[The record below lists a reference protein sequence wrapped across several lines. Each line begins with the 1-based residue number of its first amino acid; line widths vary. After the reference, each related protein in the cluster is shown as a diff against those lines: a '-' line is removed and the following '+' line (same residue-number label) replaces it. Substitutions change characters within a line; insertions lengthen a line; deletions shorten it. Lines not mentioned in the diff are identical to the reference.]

1 MNEDEQKVQSEAH
14 QPRWL
19 DDFLEK
25 KFFEPCSSH
34 LNSRNKLNIYCIN
47 CKVSAC
53 KCCLSSGHH
62 QNHQI
67 LQVFRN
73 VYKDVVCLAALETYI
88 DCSKIQPFKCNKKL
102 VLNRLPLCGST
113 FDDVASCNIS
123 RKSKEA
129 QSYQYCSIACM
140 VKAVSRKSDDSV
152 PSISSIQAPSHESRV
167 EFSEPSKRKR
177 KRKGTPHRAP
187 LF

>member
-1 MNEDEQKVQSEAH
+1 MNGIPHRCFLHTLAVLNKIHSFALIMARMSKRFKV
-14 QPRWL
+14 
-19 DDFLEK
+19 
-25 KFFEPCSSH
+25 KFTSQ
-34 LNSRNKLNIYCIN
+34 
-47 CKVSAC
+47 
-53 KCCLSSGHH
+53 GHH

-88 DCSKIQPFKCNKKL
+88 DCSKIQPFKCNKRL
-102 VLNRLPLCGST
+102 VLNCLPLCGST
-113 FDDVASCNIS
+113 SDDAASCNIS

-140 VKAVSRKSDDSV
+140 VKSVSRKSDDSV

-167 EFSEPSKRKR
+167 EISEPSKRKR